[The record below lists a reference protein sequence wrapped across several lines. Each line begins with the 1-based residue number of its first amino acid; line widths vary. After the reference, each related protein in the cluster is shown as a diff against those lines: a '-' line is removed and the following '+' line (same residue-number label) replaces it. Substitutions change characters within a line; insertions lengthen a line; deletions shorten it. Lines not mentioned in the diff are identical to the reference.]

1 MTHLEAGAG
10 ASDLMLD
17 GPAFHLRGDAG
28 EASYFGAAPPVGDR
42 PHRYVFTVH
51 ALDTDSLG
59 LDDDATPAMASFV
72 ALEHTLRIMLHIIF
86 WEPEI
91 PGNTGAAIRL
101 SACTGSML
109 HLVKPLGFDMDDAK
123 LRRAGLDYH
132 DLAHV
137 RVHDSLDEAL
147 AEVPGRVWALTGH
160 ATTMY
165 SDVSYADGDGL
176 LFGRE
181 SVGLSE
187 DAMHHPRVEDRVRIQ
202 MVNGVRS
209 LNLANSASIVL
220 YEAWRQLGFPNG
232 V

>member
-1 MTHLEAGAG
+1 
-10 ASDLMLD
+10 
-17 GPAFHLRGDAG
+17 
-28 EASYFGAAPPVGDR
+28 
-42 PHRYVFTVH
+42 
-51 ALDTDSLG
+51 
-59 LDDDATPAMASFV
+59 
-72 ALEHTLRIMLHIIF
+72 MLHIIF

-101 SACTGSML
+101 SACAGSML

-137 RVHDSLDEAL
+137 MVHESLDDAL
-147 AEVPGRVWALTGH
+147 AQVPGRVWALTGH
-160 ATTMY
+160 ATSMY
-165 SDVSYADGDGL
+165 SDVAYQDGDGL

-187 DAMHHPRVEDRVRIQ
+187 EAMNHPRVRERVRIH
-202 MVNGVRS
+202 MREGVRS

-220 YEAWRQLGFPNG
+220 YEAWRQLGFPGG

>member
-1 MTHLEAGAG
+1 
-10 ASDLMLD
+10 
-17 GPAFHLRGDAG
+17 
-28 EASYFGAAPPVGDR
+28 
-42 PHRYVFTVH
+42 
-51 ALDTDSLG
+51 
-59 LDDDATPAMASFV
+59 
-72 ALEHTLRIMLHIIF
+72 MLHIIF

-137 RVHDSLDEAL
+137 KVHDSLDEAL
-147 AEVPGRVWALTGH
+147 
-160 ATTMY
+160 

-187 DAMHHPRVEDRVRIQ
+187 NAMHHPRVEDRVRIQ
-202 MVNGVRS
+202 MVGGVRS

-220 YEAWRQLGFPNG
+220 YEAWRQLGFPGG

>member
-1 MTHLEAGAG
+1 
-10 ASDLMLD
+10 
-17 GPAFHLRGDAG
+17 
-28 EASYFGAAPPVGDR
+28 
-42 PHRYVFTVH
+42 
-51 ALDTDSLG
+51 
-59 LDDDATPAMASFV
+59 
-72 ALEHTLRIMLHIIF
+72 MLHIIF

-137 RVHDSLDEAL
+137 MVHESLDDAL
-147 AEVPGRVWALTGH
+147 AQVPGRVWALTGH
-160 ATTMY
+160 ATSMY
-165 SDVSYADGDGL
+165 ADVAYQDGDGL

-187 DAMHHPRVEDRVRIQ
+187 EAMHHPRVRERVRIHIRE
-202 MVNGVRS
+202 GVRS
-209 LNLANSASIVL
+209 LKLANSASIVL
-220 YEAWRQLGFPNG
+220 YEAWRQLGFPGG

>member
-1 MTHLEAGAG
+1 
-10 ASDLMLD
+10 
-17 GPAFHLRGDAG
+17 
-28 EASYFGAAPPVGDR
+28 
-42 PHRYVFTVH
+42 
-51 ALDTDSLG
+51 
-59 LDDDATPAMASFV
+59 
-72 ALEHTLRIMLHIIF
+72 MLHVIF

-137 RVHDSLDEAL
+137 TVHENLDEAL
-147 AEVPGRVWALTGH
+147 DQVPGRVWAFTGH
-160 ATTMY
+160 ARTMH
-165 SDVSYADGDGL
+165 SEVAYADGDGL

-181 SVGLSE
+181 SVGLSSE
-187 DAMHHPRVEDRVRIQ
+187 AMAHRRVEALVRIH
-202 MVNGVRS
+202 MVKGVRS
-209 LNLANSASIVL
+209 LNLANSASIAL
-220 YEAWRQLGFPNG
+220 YEAWRQLGFPGG